1 MTSLNA
7 GGSPATPARSK
18 LRLRTQLFAGSALLS
33 SAILVIAAW
42 VINSQVLKQ
51 AREQV
56 QAEVETLMPVY
67 DFVWNE
73 YSERLSTLGATM
85 ANSAVVKTI
94 IGDERAS
101 RDRATLREMLN
112 DFRDVAPTPVDL
124 FIVSDGSGR
133 ITFAEMQ
140 GQPLDEQVIVGPDQ
154 PAWTAAKNVAEKQNQ
169 VRGFGVIQGRLFQMV
184 LTPVLIHSGSVDY
197 QNTLAV
203 LATGSEINRSTAL
216 QIRERMHSEL
226 MFFVDG
232 HYLTSSLDPKTE
244 QSAANEIVLSKTFG
258 ASPTSPQ
265 EIRVGGQTFLSFS
278 RDLTGLGGES
288 IGRVV
293 VMRSLAVVDQLFKAI
308 SNRLFLIWTLSL
320 GAALLLSYLVAN
332 RITRPVNELV
342 QSVKEFGEGNYE
354 CPVPVSARGEIGTL
368 ARTFAG
374 MRSSL
379 RNSQNA
385 LLRSERLATIGRMAS
400 SVVHDLRNPLATIS
414 TAAEVL
420 GRDGLPSE
428 RRQVLLESQL
438 RASER
443 MNSMLSEMLEYSRGS
458 YHLRLER
465 CRLVDIVD
473 VALKHLEPV
482 AEREGITTETKVD
495 DSFEVVADAER
506 LRRVFDNLLSNAIQA
521 EPRGGKVLI
530 TSRLEDNNENN
541 VRIDIIDH
549 GPGVPAEL
557 RDRIFEPFVTYGK
570 AGGTG
575 LGLAIVHGV
584 INAHHGTVGCEEPPE
599 RGSCFYVILPLA
611 PREENATP

>member
-1 MTSLNA
+1 MTPQET
-7 GGSPATPARSK
+7 GGSSATATRSR

-73 YSERLSTLGATM
+73 YSERLATFGATM

-94 IGDERAS
+94 IGDPRAS
-101 RDRATLREMLN
+101 RDRATLHEMLN
-112 DFRDVAPTPVDL
+112 DFSDVAPTSVDL

-133 ITFAEMQ
+133 ITFAELG
-140 GQPLDEQVIVGPDQ
+140 GQSLDEHVIVGSELPV
-154 PAWTAAKNVAEKQNQ
+154 WTLAKAVAEKQNQ
-169 VRGFGVIQGRLFQMV
+169 IRGFGVIQGRLFQLV

-203 LATGSEINRSTAL
+203 LATGSEIKRETAL

-226 MFFVDG
+226 VFFLAD
-232 HYLTSSLDPKTE
+232 HYLTSSLDQKTE
-244 QSAANEIVLSKTFG
+244 QAVAKEITLSKAFDG
-258 ASPTSPQ
+258 APSSPQ
-265 EIRVGGQTFLSFS
+265 EIRVAGQTFLSFS
-278 RDLTGLGGES
+278 RDLAGLDGER

-293 VMRSLAVVDQLFKAI
+293 VMRSLAVADQLFKAI
-308 SNRLFLIWTLSL
+308 SNRLFAIWTLSL
-320 GAALLLSYLVAN
+320 GLALLLSYVVAN
-332 RITRPVNELV
+332 RITRPVNALV
-342 QSVKEFGEGNYE
+342 ESVKEFGEGNYE
-354 CPVPVSARGEIGTL
+354 SPVPLAARGEIGTL
-368 ARTFAG
+368 ARAFDG

-379 RNSQNA
+379 KHSQNA

-400 SVVHDLRNPLATIS
+400 SIVHDLRNPLATIS

-420 GRDGLPSE
+420 GRDGLPLQ

-473 VALKHLEPV
+473 AAIQHLEPIS
-482 AEREGITTETKVD
+482 EREGITTESRVD
-495 DSFEVVADAER
+495 DSLDVMADAER

-521 EPRGGKVLI
+521 EPRGGKVLV
-530 TSRLEDNNENN
+530 TSSLEGGDENR

-549 GPGVPAEL
+549 GPGVPSEL
-557 RDRIFEPFVTYGK
+557 RDHIFEPFVSYGK

-575 LGLAIVHGV
+575 LGLAIVQGV
-584 INAHHGTVGCEEPPE
+584 INAHHGSVGCEESPE
-599 RGSCFYVILPLA
+599 KGSCFFVILPLA
-611 PREENATP
+611 PSEENAIL